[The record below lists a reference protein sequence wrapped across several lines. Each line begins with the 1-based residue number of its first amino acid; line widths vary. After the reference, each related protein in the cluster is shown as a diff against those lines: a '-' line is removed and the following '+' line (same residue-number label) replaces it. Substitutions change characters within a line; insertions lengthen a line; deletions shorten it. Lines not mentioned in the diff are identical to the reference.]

1 MEKAFEKQLK
11 IKVRKKT
18 DALEKLKDQNKQLVN
33 VNDDEDK
40 LLHSKEREIFIKIYT
55 KKKKKKIEELTRKI
69 DGNDLIFTILST
81 GDTIDF
87 SQKKNDPL
95 TLL

>member
-1 MEKAFEKQLK
+1 MGKAFEKQLK

-55 KKKKKKIEELTRKI
+55 KKKKKIEELTRKI

-87 SQKKNDPL
+87 SQKKMIL
-95 TLL
+95 

>member
-1 MEKAFEKQLK
+1 MLMMMRINYYIQRNEKYLLK
-11 IKVRKKT
+11 
-18 DALEKLKDQNKQLVN
+18 
-33 VNDDEDK
+33 
-40 LLHSKEREIFIKIYT
+40 FIP
-55 KKKKKKIEELTRKI
+55 KKKKKIEELTRKI